1 MNRILFSLFISI
13 LITLLLL
20 TEIRANEDTLSNDAL
35 YRQRCS
41 GMYYKNDIPGGG
53 SDSII
58 TVNYD
63 KASKTD
69 VAAIVYEWP
78 DNGKVGRSV
87 GPGGTS
93 KVYICD
99 QNAVLANY
107 CPQSQLSGFIV
118 TGNQTA
124 SIVTHTFNATKNGQ
138 SFTYT
143 INRTGYYCVA
153 ALPSPLS
160 DSQFL
165 VTVDWKNP
173 YGELPAMDYPKLPFY
188 GVLTLVYLLIGIIW
202 TVLSIM
208 HRHDLLPVQHY
219 LSGVILFIIME
230 MAFNW
235 GYWLN
240 YNMYGDSSTFLLCL
254 VAVLNAGRNS
264 ISFFMLLIVCM
275 GYGVVKPSLG
285 STMIKCRILT
295 LAHFVFGV
303 VYAAGTMLIDPETAS
318 PLVFLVIFPL
328 ALTMT
333 TFYVWTLQS
342 ITNTLQTLEIRRQTV
357 KASMYKRLYRL
368 LVFSVSVLAIFF
380 VINMFNY
387 VHREDPDWIPNN
399 WQKTWFLL
407 DGWLNILYL
416 IVFCVILF
424 IWRPTE
430 NNKRFAMSEELMQED
445 DFDTERHSSRLSE
458 SPVYEQ
464 EKYGS
469 SSGDRGETERLH
481 NDGDDGSVVF
491 DIGDEHDEKSTL
503 RESGE
508 ISNASREI
516 LSRHSNENETN
527 NYQDVPE
534 TN

>member
-1 MNRILFSLFISI
+1 
-13 LITLLLL
+13 
-20 TEIRANEDTLSNDAL
+20 SNDAL

-41 GMYYKNDIPGGG
+41 GMYYKNDIPGSG

-58 TVNYD
+58 TVKYD
-63 KASKTD
+63 QSSKTN
-69 VAAIVYEWP
+69 VAAIVYDWP
-78 DNGKVGRSV
+78 DNDKFGH
-87 GPGGTS
+87 S

-99 QNAVLANY
+99 QNAIAAKY
-107 CPQSQLSGFIV
+107 CPQSQLGGFIV
-118 TGNQTA
+118 NTNQTS
-124 SIVTHTFNATKNGQ
+124 SIVTYTFNATKNGQ

-153 ALPSPLS
+153 ALPSPIS
-160 DSQFL
+160 DMKFL

-202 TVLSIM
+202 TVLSII
-208 HRHDLLPVQHY
+208 HRHDLLPLQHY
-219 LSGVILFIIME
+219 LSGVILFIIVE

-235 GYWLN
+235 GYWFN

-254 VAVLNAGRNS
+254 VAVFNAGRNS

-303 VYAAGTMLIDPETAS
+303 IYAAGTLLIDPETAS

-357 KASMYKRLYRL
+357 KSLMYKRLYRL
-368 LVFSVSVLAIFF
+368 LVFSVTVLAIFF

-387 VHREDPDWIPNN
+387 VHRENADWIPNN

-407 DGWLNILYL
+407 DGWLN
-416 IVFCVILF
+416 
-424 IWRPTE
+424 
-430 NNKRFAMSEELMQED
+430 ELMQD
-445 DFDTERHSSRLSE
+445 DIFDAERNSSRLSE

-469 SSGDRGETERLH
+469 SGGDRGETERLH
-481 NDGDDGSVVF
+481 DGDDGSVVF
-491 DIGDEHDEKSTL
+491 DIGDENDEKSTL

-508 ISNASREI
+508 ISNASREMF
-516 LSRHSNENETN
+516 NEDETS
-527 NYQDVPE
+527 NYQDA
-534 TN
+534 TGTD

>member
-1 MNRILFSLFISI
+1 MNRILWSLFIRIFIILSI
-13 LITLLLL
+13 LN
-20 TEIRANEDTLSNDAL
+20 EIRANENTLSNDAL

-41 GMYYKNDIPGGG
+41 GMYFKNDIPGGG

-58 TVNYD
+58 TVKYD
-63 KASKTD
+63 KKSNTD
-69 VAAIVYEWP
+69 VAVIVYEWP
-78 DNGKVGRSV
+78 DNENFGYPVDSGANKI
-87 GPGGTS
+87 
-93 KVYICD
+93 YICD
-99 QNAVLANY
+99 QNAIAANY
-107 CPQSQLSGFIV
+107 CPQSQLGGFIV
-118 TGNQTA
+118 TSNKTS
-124 SIVTHTFNATKNGQ
+124 SIVTHVFNTTKSGQ

-153 ALPSPLS
+153 ALPSPIT
-160 DSQFL
+160 DQRFL

-173 YGELPAMDYPKLPFY
+173 YGELPALDYPKLPFY
-188 GVLTLVYLLIGIIW
+188 GALSLVYLLIGIIW
-202 TVLSIM
+202 MVLSII

-219 LSGVILFIIME
+219 LSGVILFIIIE

-235 GYWLN
+235 GYWVN
-240 YNMYGDSSTFLLCL
+240 YNAYGDSSTFLLCL

-285 STMIKCRILT
+285 STMTKCRVLT

-303 VYAAGTMLIDPETAS
+303 VYAAGTLLIDPDTAS

-357 KASMYKRLYRL
+357 KALMYKRLYRL
-368 LVFSVSVLAIFF
+368 LVFSVSVLGIFF
-380 VINMFNY
+380 LINTFNY
-387 VHREDPDWIPNN
+387 VHREDPDWIPGN
-399 WQKTWFLL
+399 WQRTWFLL

-416 IVFCVILF
+416 IVFC
-424 IWRPTE
+424 
-430 NNKRFAMSEELMQED
+430 ELTQED
-445 DFDTERHSSRLSE
+445 DFDTERNSSRLSQ
-458 SPVYEQ
+458 SPIYEQ
-464 EKYGS
+464 EKYG
-469 SSGDRGETERLH
+469 GDRGETERLH
-481 NDGDDGSVVF
+481 DDDDGSVVF

-508 ISNASREI
+508 ISNASREM
-516 LSRHSNENETN
+516 LSSNEEETN
-527 NYQDVPE
+527 NYQDVS
-534 TN
+534 TTD